1 MSNDISGAYITYAAA
16 ASELG
21 VSLTT
26 FRGMVRDGI
35 IPAYRFTPRVVRIR
49 VADLDA
55 AARPVIGGEGGIWTR
70 TS

>member
-16 ASELG
+16 ASKLD

-35 IPAYRFTPRVVRIR
+35 IPAYRFSPRVVRIR

-55 AARPVIGGEGGIWTR
+55 AATPVVGGEQGLWSR
-70 TS
+70 LA